1 MGRKVVCAQLSIA
14 ETGSVHVRS
23 LKRVSLVTYNSHMP
37 TVAPTQGTKLASYR
51 PRPTH

>member
-14 ETGSVHVRS
+14 ETGSVGPYVRVRS

-37 TVAPTQGTKLASYR
+37 TVAPTGN
-51 PRPTH
+51 